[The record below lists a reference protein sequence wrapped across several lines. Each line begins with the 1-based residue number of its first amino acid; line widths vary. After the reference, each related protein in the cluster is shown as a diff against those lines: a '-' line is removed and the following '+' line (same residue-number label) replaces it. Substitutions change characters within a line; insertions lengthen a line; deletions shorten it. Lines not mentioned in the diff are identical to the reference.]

1 MPIIRCKYEKKY
13 IFNPKYILRAET
25 KKSIILMKPNYIES
39 SHLHVIHP
47 VYAMILSF
55 FNASE
60 LEETIKE
67 IANFFNVKYEKV
79 EKNILALVN
88 NEERMIG
95 STRKNGVFP
104 KNTIVE
110 FDEKIMRKH
119 HYVPEMFLCDE
130 VDIKLDRLE
139 FPSDIICNI
148 TMKCATN
155 CIYCYA
161 DRKNHFTKSFSFD
174 LQSRILDE
182 AKENGVAAFKII
194 GGDFF
199 MYKEWEKILNKMNQC
214 GFIPCIS
221 TKMPLSEKDINIIKN
236 LEIGSE
242 PIQISL
248 DTLIKDNLY
257 KIAGQ
262 KDPYYEQIKKSF
274 DLLEKYRI
282 TYIVNTVL
290 TSINDTLEDIKSLEY
305 FFSNKTYFLEWSI
318 IPAKCSMYNERPYS
332 VYKPAIGNINIINA
346 YLSDIRDKKKYNYNI
361 KSQGTSININQLTKD
376 EKREIFEERMPC
388 SGNLSSIYILPD
400 GKVTICEE
408 LYWHPKFILGDIN
421 TQSIKEIWNSKK
433 AKDLFYIK
441 QNEFRTDSHCSKCE
455 EFQKCR
461 SYKHICWRDTI
472 LSYGRENWDYPDALC
487 PYSPEIKND
496 IFL

>member
-1 MPIIRCKYEKKY
+1 MKKKY

-25 KKSIILMKPNYIES
+25 KKSIILMKPGYIES

-79 EKNILALVN
+79 EKNILSLVN

-95 STRKNGVFP
+95 STKKNGVFP

-110 FDEKIMRKH
+110 FDEKIMHKH

-139 FPSDIICNI
+139 FPADIICNI

-174 LQSRILDE
+174 LLSRILDE
-182 AKENGVAAFKII
+182 AKENDVAAFKII

-262 KDPYYEQIKKSF
+262 KDPYYEQIKRSF

-346 YLSDIRDKKKYNYNI
+346 YLSDIRDKKNI
-361 KSQGTSININQLTKD
+361 IITLSL
-376 EKREIFEERMPC
+376 RE
-388 SGNLSSIYILPD
+388 
-400 GKVTICEE
+400 
-408 LYWHPKFILGDIN
+408 HP
-421 TQSIKEIWNSKK
+421 
-433 AKDLFYIK
+433 
-441 QNEFRTDSHCSKCE
+441 
-455 EFQKCR
+455 
-461 SYKHICWRDTI
+461 
-472 LSYGRENWDYPDALC
+472 
-487 PYSPEIKND
+487 
-496 IFL
+496 